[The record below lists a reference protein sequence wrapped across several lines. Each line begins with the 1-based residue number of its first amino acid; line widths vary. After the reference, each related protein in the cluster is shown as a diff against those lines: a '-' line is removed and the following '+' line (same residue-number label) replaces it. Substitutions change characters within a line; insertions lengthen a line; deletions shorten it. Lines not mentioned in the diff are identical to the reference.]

1 MQIDQRIK
9 KNRHQRSI
17 HIVDFSY
24 SLKLC
29 YGNRLAA
36 PDAEQLLLAKKK
48 KERAAGGRI
57 IIIII
62 LKTIIIRKEKN
73 YHRRIRPKI
82 ETGSVEPRTIS
93 VR

>member
-36 PDAEQLLLAKKK
+36 PDAEQLLLAKKRK
-48 KERAAGGRI
+48 REQQVGG
-57 IIIII
+57 
-62 LKTIIIRKEKN
+62 LL
-73 YHRRIRPKI
+73 
-82 ETGSVEPRTIS
+82 
-93 VR
+93 